1 MSGEHARRYAKL
13 RIEPM
18 PFEWRSRDQLDMFP
32 RPTPTLVGQV
42 VTVTFD
48 LPPTGA
54 GIPDGLTLELQLD
67 IATYRSA
74 CTGGVWGLGAALEGT
89 PPAGEPADGIGA
101 EFDDTRPIN
110 VLLRAD
116 LAATGRARF
125 SGLDLADDDDLREAF
140 ASVLGDGRGNVF
152 HAIESWRAVAVRQ
165 FLPDRPPVGFDLA
178 RAGGDAR

>member
-18 PFEWRSRDQLDMFP
+18 PFAWRSRDELDAFP
-32 RPTPTLVGQV
+32 PPAPTLVGEA

-54 GIPDGLTLELQLD
+54 GTPEGLTLELQFD
-67 IATYRSA
+67 VATYRAA
-74 CTGGVWGLGAALEGT
+74 CARRAWGLDAALDGI
-89 PPAGEPADGIGA
+89 PRDGDPADRA
-101 EFDDTRPIN
+101 SAMFDDTRPIN

-116 LAATGRARF
+116 LAVAGRARF

-152 HAIESWRAVAVRQ
+152 HAIESWRAIAVRQ
-165 FLPDRPPVGFDLA
+165 FLPDRAPVGFDLT
-178 RAGGDAR
+178 RAGEDAR

>member
-18 PFEWRSRDQLDMFP
+18 PFEWRSRDQLDAFP
-32 RPTPTLVGQV
+32 RPAPTLVGRA

-48 LPPTGA
+48 LPPTGP

-67 IATYRSA
+67 LATYRAA
-74 CTGGVWGLGAALEGT
+74 CARGAWGLDAALDGT
-89 PPAGEPADGIGA
+89 PPAGEPADGGGA
-101 EFDDTRPIN
+101 VFDGTRPIN

-116 LAATGRARF
+116 LDATGRSRF
-125 SGLDLADDDDLREAF
+125 SGLDLADDADLREAF

-165 FLPDRPPVGFDLA
+165 FRPDRPPVGFDLTG
-178 RAGGDAR
+178 AGEDAR